1 MGKYDD
7 KQRRKYMMSNKGNMM
22 LNKGGSGLGC
32 TSIKCTPE
40 PAKPSL
46 ALPPPDPTTLAT
58 LHWSQQPWQ
67 LRQPNNPG
75 NSNPFTTCTQQ
86 P

>member
-1 MGKYDD
+1 ML
-7 KQRRKYMMSNKGNMM
+7 SNKGNMM

-58 LHWSQQPWQ
+58 PATQQPRQ
-67 LRQPNNPG
+67 LRQLNNPG